1 MSLGDELIGITTKPA
16 YNDIEVN
23 KEFLPGHGHKPEVH
37 FYYYSATPTQA
48 CVKGRATTIT
58 MRCDKNAGAN
68 GTVTMPSSCPDGTCD
83 GCSFHFLWRT
93 PLACRI
99 CKPEDYQVVKGECV
113 GGVQKLHYISP
124 QGCIPR
130 GGTTDTMTSTQHCS
144 VIPRQLQIIIGI
156 GVGLGVLL
164 CALLVY
170 FWKKNRR
177 LEYKYMKLV
186 ASSSGKDGEL
196 PAAESCAIEE
206 DEEDHFENGGY
217 DPKNSKGLLQKFR
230 TVRIGSGKSGEGHHF
245 ETIHLTKGETV
256 S

>member
-1 MSLGDELIGITTKPA
+1 MKAYGYLHQKPR
-16 YNDIEVN
+16 
-23 KEFLPGHGHKPEVH
+23 FT
-37 FYYYSATPTQA
+37 SAA
-48 CVKGRATTIT
+48 
-58 MRCDKNAGAN
+58 
-68 GTVTMPSSCPDGTCD
+68 
-83 GCSFHFLWRT
+83 
-93 PLACRI
+93 
-99 CKPEDYQVVKGECV
+99 EVVKGECV

-230 TVRIGSGKSGEGHHF
+230 TVRIGSGKAYLGSLAAMFHVIVLYAFFVSAEVIKRLEGDSSSLHGSIKHM
-245 ETIHLTKGETV
+245 
-256 S
+256 